1 MVNMYFEGMKLY
13 ASQRKDKLFSKKLL
27 KSVNELQNLVFSE
40 PKSLFQT
47 NLNNYLRQYS
57 RSSS

>member
-1 MVNMYFEGMKLY
+1 MYFEGMKLY

-47 NLNNYLRQYS
+47 NLNNYLHNIIQI
-57 RSSS
+57 